1 VGEKNLLFVMHNKN
15 GKPRPAKVTDSFWA
29 NIFKKQYSPEDD
41 IISTLKPVP
50 LFCDMDSAELK
61 EFQKIIHRRV
71 FKENEPIFWEGEPG
85 VGMYIVK
92 SGSVGIYKITSD
104 RGKKEIAVL
113 EAGEFFGELAL
124 LDESPRSATCI
135 ARERSEIIGLFRPDL
150 FNILAKKP
158 RLGNKFLLQ
167 LAVVVGERLKGSNK
181 ELYAL
186 KAKLEQSD
194 IIVS

>member
-1 VGEKNLLFVMHNKN
+1 MDNKN
-15 GKPRPAKVTDSFWA
+15 GNTFLSKTTDSFWG
-29 NIFKKQYSPEDD
+29 NVFKKQYSTEDD
-41 IISTLKPVP
+41 IISTMRIIP
-50 LFCDMDSAELK
+50 LFHDMAVQELK
-61 EFQKIIHRRV
+61 EFRKIIHRRV

-92 SGSVGIYKITSD
+92 AGSVGIYKITSD

-113 EAGEFFGELAL
+113 NPGEFFGELAL

-135 ARERSEIIGLFRPDL
+135 AKENSEIIGLFRPDL
-150 FNILAKKP
+150 FNIIAKKP

-167 LAVVVGERLKGSNK
+167 LAVVIGERLKGTNK
-181 ELYAL
+181 EIYQL

-194 IIVS
+194 IIL